1 MSPESPRLRL
11 LAPRPRRC
19 FFAIAIFLAG
29 TAALP
34 ATATTLAVARRNE
47 AASPRPLEPAL
58 ALSGLIATALRIHP
72 DIRSASASARAQV
85 FRVNGARSVYYP
97 QVALQGGITETNA
110 VTSTQIGITPFT
122 EGNAGLSA
130 SWDVYAF
137 GKNESTVDQAQIQAK
152 LGRIA
157 YDQARLD
164 VTYAV
169 RQAYVDWVETR
180 SLVTEQLVQVQNSRQ
195 LYDEALAFYR
205 HGTRAWIDVTSAQA
219 ALASAS
225 ASYVVDVAN
234 ERIARHQLA
243 DAVGIPALP
252 TGTPAFPPVPA
263 VAAAAEP
270 ALLSQAESSP
280 AVASARTQVQLA
292 RQEEQT
298 ADRTGLPDV
307 AVSGSYGA
315 RSRGQQ
321 VAPSWSGGVTLS
333 VPLFS
338 GFGVVSSRDAAHQLT
353 LAAQETLANAR
364 LQTHLAV
371 SRAYLTLAGARQQVP
386 AAEAAERA
394 AKVNLDQAEG
404 RYREGVGS
412 IIEVSDAE
420 AQYADAQ
427 AATIRTLAAYQLA
440 IADLLHATGHL
451 GVSS

>member
-1 MSPESPRLRL
+1 M
-11 LAPRPRRC
+11 ARP
-19 FFAIAIFLAG
+19 LAG
-29 TAALP
+29 VSGQP
-34 ATATTLAVARRNE
+34 
-47 AASPRPLEPAL
+47 PEPTL
-58 ALSGLIATALRIHP
+58 ALSGLIATALRSHP
-72 DIRSASASARAQV
+72 EIQSASASARAQV
-85 FRVNGARSVYYP
+85 FRANGARSVYFP
-97 QVALQGGITETNA
+97 QVALQGGVTETNA
-110 VTSTQIGITPFT
+110 VTPTQVGITPFT

-130 SWDVYAF
+130 TWDVYAF
-137 GKNESTVDQAQIQAK
+137 GKNESTVDQARIQAK

-164 VTYAV
+164 VAYAV
-169 RQAYVDWVETR
+169 RQAYVDWVEMR

-234 ERIARHQLA
+234 ERIARRQLA
-243 DAVGIPALP
+243 DAVGIPAVP
-252 TGTPAFPPVPA
+252 PGTPAFPSVPA
-263 VAAAAEP
+263 LASRAEP
-270 ALLSQAESSP
+270 ALFRQAERSP
-280 AVASARTQVQLA
+280 ALASAREQLQLA

-315 RSRGQQ
+315 RSRGAQ
-321 VAPSWSGGVTLS
+321 VAPSWSGGLTLS
-333 VPLFS
+333 VPIFS
-338 GFGVVSSRDAAHQLT
+338 GFGVVNSRDAAHQQT
-353 LAAQETLANAR
+353 LAAQENLATAR
-364 LQTHLAV
+364 LQTHLIV
-371 SRAYLTLAGARQQVP
+371 SRAYLTLVGAKQQLP
-386 AAEAAERA
+386 ASEAAERA

-420 AQYADAQ
+420 AQYAAAQ
-427 AATIRTLAAYQLA
+427 ATTIRALAAYHLA